1 MGMRPASSTSS
12 VVFRTAEAPW
22 SLRIRELWHHREV
35 LYFLAWRDVK
45 VRYKQTA
52 LGVAWV
58 VLQPLAVA
66 LMLTLFLGRL
76 VRTSSLSL
84 PYILFAFSG
93 MVMWQLFANILTE
106 SSNSVT
112 ANGRLVGKVYFPRIA
127 IPLSVVLSSLP
138 DFLISLCVLVCM
150 LAYFHVVPAL
160 TLLLAPVFVVLD
172 VSIALGAG
180 LWLAALN
187 VRYRDVRYTLS
198 LLVQVW
204 FFATPVAY
212 PVSVV
217 PARWHS
223 WYLLNPLV
231 GVVEGFRWTLAPA
244 GALPLAPLI
253 SSSCIAAFLLLTGS
267 LYFAH
272 TEDTFADFI

>member
-1 MGMRPASSTSS
+1 MDMRPARSTSS
-12 VVFRTAEAPW
+12 VVVRTAEAPW

-52 LGVAWV
+52 LGVTWV

-76 VRTSSLSL
+76 VQPSSTSL
-84 PYILFAFSG
+84 PYLLFAFSG
-93 MVMWQLFANILTE
+93 MVVWQLFANILTE

-112 ANGRLVGKVYFPRIA
+112 SNGRLVGKVYLPRIA

-138 DFLISLCVLVCM
+138 DFLISVCVLVCM
-150 LAYFHVVPAL
+150 LVYFHIVPHV
-160 TLLLAPVFVVLD
+160 TFLLAPVFVILD

-212 PVSVV
+212 PVGVV

-244 GALPLAPLI
+244 GPLPIFPLI
-253 SSSCIAAFLLLTGS
+253 SSSCIAALLLLTGS

>member
-12 VVFRTAEAPW
+12 VVIRTAEAPW
-22 SLRIRELWHHREV
+22 SLRIRELWHYREV
-35 LYFLAWRDVK
+35 LYVFAWRDVK

-58 VLQPLAVA
+58 VLQPLAIA
-66 LMLTLFLGRL
+66 LILTLFLGRL
-76 VRTSSLSL
+76 VQAVSTSL
-84 PYILFAFSG
+84 PYLLFAFSG
-93 MVMWQLFANILTE
+93 MVVWQLFANILTE

-127 IPLSVVLSSLP
+127 VPLSVVLSSLP
-138 DFLISLCVLVCM
+138 DFLISFCVLLGM
-150 LAYFHVVPAL
+150 LAYFHVVPHL
-160 TLLLAPVFVVLD
+160 TLFLTPVFVILD

-244 GALPLAPLI
+244 GRLPLAPLI
-253 SSSCIAAFLLLTGS
+253 SSSCIAALLLVTGS

>member
-12 VVFRTAEAPW
+12 VVIRTAEAPW
-22 SLRIRELWHHREV
+22 SLRIRELWHYREV
-35 LYFLAWRDVK
+35 LYVFAWRDVK

-58 VLQPLAVA
+58 VLQPLAIA
-66 LMLTLFLGRL
+66 LILTLFLGRL
-76 VRTSSLSL
+76 VQAVSTSL
-84 PYILFAFSG
+84 PYLLFAFSG
-93 MVMWQLFANILTE
+93 MVVWQLFANILTE

-127 IPLSVVLSSLP
+127 VPLSVVLSSLP
-138 DFLISLCVLVCM
+138 DFLISFCVLLGM
-150 LAYFHVVPAL
+150 LAYFHIVPHFTLFL
-160 TLLLAPVFVVLD
+160 TPVFVILD

-217 PARWHS
+217 PARWQT

-244 GALPLAPLI
+244 GRLPLAPLI
-253 SSSCIAAFLLLTGS
+253 SSSCVAALLLLTGS